1 MSWRQNPTRVA
12 WLILST
18 SFLTCCLLTVVVPL
32 SARSYVLHATRVKTA
47 FVEATDGTVQ
57 LLLPGASDRTAVT
70 ERRLVREGS
79 QLITD
84 ASAKGLLTVS
94 TDDAGEHV
102 LSTVQLWGDTAVTLA
117 HIRTPRFGV
126 STDPHRTD
134 LNLLRGRLFI
144 ANQRTDNRD
153 VVMHV
158 TTPHSEIL
166 LDPGTF
172 DVTITETET
181 QLRIRAGEAHV
192 TASNRE
198 VTAGP
203 GQRVAVAAGSAPSLP
218 VPDTV
223 NLILNGTFERSLEPL
238 WSQFAEVKTDH
249 EPGTVALFEE
259 GRRTG
264 IRFERRTEDGVP
276 NRVGVQQ
283 TVNRDVQGYD
293 SLALRLDVKLL
304 YQSVP
309 GGGEKATEY
318 PVMVDLFYTDIY
330 GKDLHWYQGFYYF
343 DPPEGSP
350 YLEPTGER
358 TPFGLWYTYESPNL
372 FELLKETRPARINS
386 VSIYAIGHDY
396 ESLVSDV
403 ALTVR

>member
-18 SFLTCCLLTVVVPL
+18 SFLTCCMLAVVVPL

-57 LLLPGASDRTAVT
+57 LLIPGATDRTAVT
-70 ERRLVREGS
+70 ERRLAREGS

-84 ASAKGLLTVS
+84 ATAKGLLTVS
-94 TDDAGEHV
+94 TDEAGERV

-126 STDPHRTD
+126 SADPHRTD
-134 LNLLRGRLFI
+134 LELARGRLFI
-144 ANQRTDNRD
+144 ANQRTDDRD
-153 VVMHV
+153 VVMYLK
-158 TTPHSEIL
+158 TPQSEIV

-172 DVTITETET
+172 DVTIEGNET
-181 QLRIRAGEAHV
+181 QLRIRSGEAHV
-192 TASNRE
+192 IGGGRQ

-203 GQRVAVAAGSAPSLP
+203 GQRVSVAAGSPPSLP

-238 WSQFAEVKTDH
+238 WGEFAEVKAGH
-249 EPGTVALFEE
+249 EPGKVELFQE
-259 GRRTG
+259 GRRSG
-264 IRFERRTEDGVP
+264 VRFSRRTEDGVP

-343 DPPEGSP
+343 DPPKGSP

-396 ESLVSDV
+396 ESLVSDI

>member
-1 MSWRQNPTRVA
+1 MSWRQNPSRVA
-12 WLILST
+12 WLILTT
-18 SFLTCCLLTVVVPL
+18 SFLTCCLLAVVVPL
-32 SARSYVLHATRVKTA
+32 LTRSYVLHATRVKTA
-47 FVEATDGTVQ
+47 FIAATQGTVQ
-57 LLLPGASDRTAVT
+57 LHVRGASDRTAVT
-70 ERRLVREGS
+70 ERRLAPEGS
-79 QLITD
+79 EIITD

-94 TDDAGEHV
+94 TDEAGERV
-102 LSTVQLWGDTAVTLA
+102 LSTVQLWGDTEITLS
-117 HIRTPRFGV
+117 HIRTPRFEI
-126 STDPHRTD
+126 SADPHRTD
-134 LNLLRGRLFI
+134 ITLKRGRLFL
-144 ANQRTDNRD
+144 ASQRTDQRD
-153 VVMHV
+153 VVIYL
-158 TTPHSEIL
+158 TTPHSQII

-172 DVTITETET
+172 DVTVLNNET
-181 QLRIRAGEAHV
+181 QLRIRSGEAHII
-192 TASNRE
+192 
-198 VTAGP
+198 AGGRQVNAGA
-203 GQRVAVAAGSAPSLP
+203 GQRVTIAADSAPSLP

-238 WSQFAEVKTDH
+238 WSQFATVKAGY
-249 EPGTVALFEE
+249 EPGKVALVTE
-259 GRRTG
+259 GRRTA
-264 IRFERRTEDGVP
+264 IRFTRRTEDGVP
-276 NRVGVQQ
+276 NSVGVMQ
-283 TVNRDVQGYD
+283 TVDRDVEGYD
-293 SLALRLDVKLL
+293 SLAMRLDVKLL

-343 DPPEGSP
+343 DPPAGSP

-386 VSIYAIGHDY
+386 VSIYAMGHDY